1 MIGTILEVQPRM
13 AAGGGGMSNDD
24 IVFELAENILSKL
37 PDVLDIELAYQEMF
51 KVKTYLKILKHNY

>member
-1 MIGTILEVQPRM
+1 M

-37 PDVLDIELAYQEMF
+37 PDVLDIELAYQVMF